1 MKMRTQRIKSQEFED
16 TNGIVVTNF
25 SAAGALGT
33 SDVIIPTQK
42 AAKTYADAAIAG
54 GTKPEGNVTVL
65 LSFET
70 GEICSP
76 KIYFPMKVTVN
87 SINTIVAKVFEATNA
102 GTVQGANS
110 VGDSATGL
118 TILQSTDA
126 LGTRYVVNPTT
137 NNVVAADSFYQLKCA
152 KVTAGGKVYATIG
165 YTLTA

>member
-42 AAKTYADAAIAG
+42 AAKTYADAGIAG
-54 GTKPEGNVTVL
+54 GTLPEGNMTVL
-65 LSFET
+65 LSYET
-70 GEICSP
+70 NEICAP
-76 KIYFPMKVTVN
+76 KIYFPMKVT
-87 SINTIVAKVFEATNA
+87 INKIYTCIAKVFEATNA
-102 GTVQGANS
+102 ATLQGANS
-110 VGDSATGL
+110 VGDSANGL
-118 TILQSTDA
+118 VILQNGDV
-126 LGTRYVVNPTT
+126 LGTVAVVNPTT

-152 KVTAGGKVYATIG
+152 KVTAGGKVLVTIN